1 MRQFFCRF
9 LQMLS
14 TAATIEVSVVYLQCS
29 VPCHVNLL
37 ARTVFE
43 NICFPFFLRKL
54 TSISRQNWSCEEIPS
69 SQNSDKTAPFSAV
82 VVNKNIASSVW
93 KSTTVNHFAI
103 KSRCLN
109 TMKSFLTFKIINS
122 GIYHTYDA
130 LITTFIRKNFTAVLN
145 SSKKGRDFELLF
157 RACALSSPVT
167 FLTGNRLT
175 CTNRI
180 WPDLALGFVDKRS
193 GYEISLG
200 TKWSNTTSS

>member
-37 ARTVFE
+37 APTVFE
-43 NICFPFFLRKL
+43 NICLPFFFRKL

-69 SQNSDKTAPFSAV
+69 SENSDKAASFSSV

-103 KSRCLN
+103 KSRCLQ
-109 TMKSFLTFKIINS
+109 TMKSSLTFKIINF
-122 GIYHTYDA
+122 GIFLYFKKVLTLKLGKTPSSRQPFCFA
-130 LITTFIRKNFTAVLN
+130 LYSSSSAVN
-145 SSKKGRDFELLF
+145 
-157 RACALSSPVT
+157 
-167 FLTGNRLT
+167 
-175 CTNRI
+175 I
-180 WPDLALGFVDKRS
+180 
-193 GYEISLG
+193 
-200 TKWSNTTSS
+200 